1 MEFLGLA
8 NPQTTNQYWPSGAC
22 DCAKRGQKNNGRER
36 KRVHRFFSNVVCE
49 IWTNKKE
56 VFGMAKC
63 SQNFVRRWWFP
74 QDRPKPKSGQAFS
87 WICLNPKTLW
97 NWWRFC
103 WSSLS
108 TKRCWMTPTLLLKAA
123 KQPPPLWQRKEQKE
137 NTKAG
142 WKKEKGTKQCQ
153 GKVTKTTHDA
163 IVKIK

>member
-8 NPQTTNQYWPSGAC
+8 NPQTTNQYWPFGAC
-22 DCAKRGQKNNGRER
+22 DCAKRGQKTMAG
-36 KRVHRFFSNVVCE
+36 KGNVFTGFCQTLSVKFGP
-49 IWTNKKE
+49 TKKE
-56 VFGMAKC
+56 VFGMEKC

-123 KQPPPLWQRKEQKE
+123 KQPTRYDKERNKKKK
-137 NTKAG
+137 TKAG